1 MIRFSMIRFSK
12 QTAQK
17 ILAHIT
23 AAIPFVLMLKDIFSN
38 TLGADPVRALTLRSG
53 WWALSFL
60 LLSLLMT
67 PLRKLTGSLSW
78 IRYRRMLGLWAFAL
92 ACCHLSIYLILD
104 LQGRWPQIFSDIAK
118 RPYITV
124 GFTAWLLLVPLA
136 LTSTAAMMRKLGR
149 RWRQLHKLV
158 YVIAPLGVL
167 HFLWLVKKD
176 QTEPLIFAVVLAA
189 LLVSRLVTQFVTKQN
204 KPPTPRNTQPPHSE

>member
-1 MIRFSMIRFSK
+1 MRFSR
-12 QTAQK
+12 QTALK
-17 ILAHIT
+17 ILAHLF
-23 AAIPFVLMLKDIFSN
+23 AAVPFALMLKDSFSN
-38 TLGADPVRALTLRSG
+38 ALGADPVRTLTLRTG

-92 ACCHLSIYLILD
+92 ACCHLSIYLVLD

-124 GFTAWLLLVPLA
+124 GFTAWLLLIPLA
-136 LTSTAAMMRKLGR
+136 VTSTKTMMRRLGR
-149 RWRQLHKLV
+149 RWPQLHQLV
-158 YVIAPLGVL
+158 YVIAPLAVL

-176 QTEPLIFAVVLAA
+176 QTEPLIFAA
-189 LLVSRLVTQFVTKQN
+189 LLALLIGTRLFMRWRSTKSQELV
-204 KPPTPRNTQPPHSE
+204 KPTAKR